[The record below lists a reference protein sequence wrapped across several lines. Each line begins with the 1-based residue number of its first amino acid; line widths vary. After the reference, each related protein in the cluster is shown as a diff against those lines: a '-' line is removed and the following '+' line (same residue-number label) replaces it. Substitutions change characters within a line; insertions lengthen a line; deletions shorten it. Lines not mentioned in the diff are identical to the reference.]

1 MSVKNY
7 NIPLDEKQRCNLR
20 KSMKNLDSLAE
31 ITRMETVYRVV
42 NYLLENKSTLEEYL
56 AGMAELLTKK
66 RQQISYRNFFG
77 CVFHTMKELKYYN
90 KDFQI
95 IVTNVIENERE
106 IQRHKFIAENHF
118 QISIHSDL
126 WKLYERYGDAL
137 RLNSVDFSL
146 IHSSSLRY
154 ELKYYLR
161 YIFECTGNIG
171 AKVFDKIII
180 LLNAF
185 TEVNPR
191 IHYFADITETDVK
204 AIIMFLENTYRRRD
218 GNTLSPRTVAAI
230 MNDGKRV
237 IEYLMSDERDG
248 EIKAPQPYM
257 NPFVN
262 FKFHN
267 ARKYRIPTPVIP
279 EAVIEQL
286 NGYSDELQPLHKLLY
301 DIFTNTGLRLK
312 EVFFLETDCIE
323 GSRYDGVC
331 QLKFKPYKVLAARRK
346 RGVGDYHRVMVSQ
359 SIADNITCHIKNTA
373 HLRNDNG
380 SSYVFL
386 SQKPGYPNS
395 IMDSNPFI
403 EALQNTIKKH
413 DIYDEDGK
421 LWHFTSRQ
429 FRKTV
434 AVTLIEKGSTTAELA
449 YWLGH
454 LRIATTAEYYAEVRK
469 MKLAKYNTEFFKEK
483 FDLIISNEQLETYT
497 TEERRLLYI
506 DFRLEQRRV
515 ELGYCL
521 IKAAD
526 GLCPNRNSL
535 YNCVNC
541 KNLCTG
547 KKYLPYWDSLLT
559 QQKEIVEMLTKT
571 YHASGIED
579 YADFAEY
586 KQEIHLLKG
595 YESLVD
601 AIKEGDLLNE

>member
-1 MSVKNY
+1 MEDQS
-7 NIPLDEKQRCNLR
+7 
-20 KSMKNLDSLAE
+20 SLE
-31 ITRMETVYRVV
+31 Q
-42 NYLLENKSTLEEYL
+42 YL
-56 AGMAELLTKK
+56 AGMAGSLTKK
-66 RQQISYRNFFG
+66 REQISYRKFFA
-77 CVFHTMKELKYYN
+77 CVFHTMKELSCYN

-106 IQRHKFIAENHF
+106 IQRYKFIAENHL
-118 QISIHSDL
+118 QVNIHNDL

-137 RLNSVDFSL
+137 RLNSFDFSL
-146 IHSSSLRY
+146 IHCSSLRY

-161 YIFECTGNIG
+161 YVYECTRNIG
-171 AKVFDKIII
+171 AKVFDKTII
-180 LLNAF
+180 LLNALA
-185 TEVNPR
+185 EVNPR
-191 IHYFADITETDVK
+191 IKYFADITEADVK
-204 AIIMFLENTYRRRD
+204 AMILFLENTYRRRD
-218 GNTLSPRTVAAI
+218 GNTLSQRTVAEVT
-230 MNDGKRV
+230 NGGKRV
-237 IEYLMSDERDG
+237 VEYLMSGERDR

-286 NGYSDELQPLHKLLY
+286 NGYSDELKPLNKLLY

-312 EVFFLETDCIE
+312 EVFFLETDCVE
-323 GSRYDGVC
+323 GSRYNGIC
-331 QLKFKPYKVLAARRK
+331 QLKVTPYKVLTARRK
-346 RGVGDYHRVMVSQ
+346 RGVGDYHRVMIPQ

-380 SSYVFL
+380 SSYVFI

-403 EALQNTIKKH
+403 EAMQNIIKKYS
-413 DIYDEDGK
+413 ICDEGGQ
-421 LWHFTSRQ
+421 LWHLTSRQ

-434 AVTLIEKGSTTAELA
+434 AVTLIEKGATTAELA

-454 LRIATTAEYYAEVRK
+454 LRISTTSEYYVEVRK
-469 MKLAKYNTEFFKEK
+469 MKLAKYNTEFFREK
-483 FDLIISNEQLETYT
+483 FDLIISKEQLEIYT
-497 TEERRLLYI
+497 EEERRLLYI

-521 IKAAD
+521 FKAAD
-526 GLCPNRNSL
+526 GQCPNRNSL

-547 KKYLPYWDSLLT
+547 KKYLPYWDDLLT
-559 QQKEIVEMLTKT
+559 QQKDIVEMLIKT
-571 YHASGIED
+571 YHVNEIMD
-579 YADFAEY
+579 YADFVEY
-586 KQEIHLLKG
+586 KQEIHLLRG
-595 YESLVD
+595 YESIVD
-601 AIKEGDLLNE
+601 KIKEGDLLNE